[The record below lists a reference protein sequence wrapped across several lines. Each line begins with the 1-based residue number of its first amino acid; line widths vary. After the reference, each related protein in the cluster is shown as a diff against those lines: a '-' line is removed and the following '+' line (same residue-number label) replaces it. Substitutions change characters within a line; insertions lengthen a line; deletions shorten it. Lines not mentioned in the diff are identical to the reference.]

1 MPIITKPQF
10 LSEAAL
16 PCPVH
21 FMPLLLRIVWIA
33 SKTINNTPSLHDHLP
48 RFVSMGISGQTFGR
62 VHVLISM
69 RSLS

>member
-33 SKTINNTPSLHDHLP
+33 SKTINNTPSLHDHPP
-48 RFVSMGISGQTFGR
+48 RFVSMGIS
-62 VHVLISM
+62 
-69 RSLS
+69 